1 MDGKTRKITRYR
13 SAGWGERVKMPAAK
27 AVNSPIAYPERACQ
41 KYLNPFADCT
51 SEDVMESLPFR
62 WSKQRTNARSIEG
75 IAYKTNMQNH
85 RCSFVVNHIS
95 EALLELQQKE
105 WRKKKRSYWRQTLES
120 PRIPA
125 YTREYSPV
133 DKKAKQWLRQN
144 EVYQQHLTWMIR

>member
-105 WRKKKRSYWRQTLES
+105 WRKKKKKLLKTDPRVPSYTCLYEGVLTRRQKGKTMVETEWSLS
-120 PRIPA
+120 AAPN
-125 YTREYSPV
+125 V
-133 DKKAKQWLRQN
+133 ND
-144 EVYQQHLTWMIR
+144 